1 MGMRIR
7 STNHKTEA
15 RRGFVIG
22 ELLVALLLLAVAVSS
37 LAALMYS
44 VSRRPSTDDKVECVG
59 KSATASGNCV
69 APQTA
74 GGPSKLLRPGCAT
87 RLGLAVRDC
96 KDSVVIGGDSGET
109 VLRARTDSAAMA
121 VLAKK
126 QKASQPVE
134 RPDRG
139 FIR

>member
-1 MGMRIR
+1 MRVDR
-7 STNHKTEA
+7 RPGKRG

-44 VSRRPSTDDKVECVG
+44 VSRRPVATREEVECTA
-59 KSATASGNCV
+59 KNATTSPKCMAQ
-69 APQTA
+69 AA
-74 GGPSKLLRPGCAT
+74 GGPSTLLRSGCAT
-87 RLGLAVRDC
+87 RMGSAAQAC
-96 KDSVVIGGDSGET
+96 KDSLLVEDSSGVT
-109 VLRARTDSAAMA
+109 ILKPRTDSAAMA
-121 VLAKK
+121 VLEKK
-126 QKASQPVE
+126 QKESQPVE

>member
-1 MGMRIR
+1 MRVDR
-7 STNHKTEA
+7 RPGKRG

-44 VSRRPSTDDKVECVG
+44 VSRRPVARVEVECTA
-59 KSATASGNCV
+59 KTATTSPKCMAQ
-69 APQTA
+69 AA
-74 GGPSKLLRPGCAT
+74 GGPATLVRSGCAT
-87 RLGLAVRDC
+87 RMGSAAQAC
-96 KDSVVIGGDSGET
+96 KDSLLAEDSSRVT
-109 VLRARTDSAAMA
+109 ILKPRTDSAAMA
-121 VLAKK
+121 VLEKK